1 VNLAPDV
8 LPAVVGGGVV
18 VLAGGLWLIG
28 RGMEN
33 RRREALQQYAL
44 VRGYRFE
51 RERLGGE
58 RELENALELFKTGH
72 TRRWGYTLVG
82 RVNSRACTVFEYR
95 YVTGSGNSSNSH
107 RCAVMLWEADSAGE
121 GLPTFTLTPEGLLSR
136 VGQLFGM
143 QDFDFLEDP
152 EFSNA
157 YRLRGPDEAA
167 VRALFTPK
175 RRAMLT
181 AARGQQVM
189 GSGRH
194 LIWWRSGRLPG
205 PDRLDQFLADGDQV
219 RRQFLD
225 A

>member
-1 VNLAPDV
+1 MILAPDV
-8 LPAVVGGGVV
+8 LPAVIGGAVV

-28 RGMEN
+28 RGIEH
-33 RRREALQQYAL
+33 RRREALEQYAL

-51 RERLGGE
+51 RERRGGE
-58 RELENALELFKTGH
+58 QELESALQLFKTGH
-72 TRRWGYTLVG
+72 SRRWGYTLVG

-95 YVTGSGNSSNSH
+95 YVTGSGKNSNTH
-107 RCAVMLWEADSAGE
+107 RCAVMLWEADGAA
-121 GLPTFTLTPEGLLSR
+121 LPAFTLTPEGFLDR

-143 QDFDFLEDP
+143 QDFDFLEDR

-157 YRLRGPDEAA
+157 YRLRGPDEVA

-175 RRAMLT
+175 RRAVL
-181 AARGQQVM
+181 AAASGQHVM
-189 GSGRH
+189 GSGRY

-205 PDRLDQFLADGDQV
+205 PERLDQFLADGDQV